1 MSSAQH
7 FLLYLV
13 LNLTIIKLASDTGE
27 LDDLLINVTPIE
39 TCIDVGDKRIISAC
53 FREEIRTFIR
63 SFKTTLNIVLLPFFQ
78 RLMRRLLTFYTSDNL
93 HIGEFIR
100 ARLQEENNYF
110 LIRHKKTVGATQSRF
125 S

>member
-27 LDDLLINVTPIE
+27 LDDLLINVTRIE

-53 FREEIRTFIR
+53 LREEIRTFIR

-78 RLMRRLLTFYTSDNL
+78 RLMRRLLTFYSSDYL
-93 HIGEFIR
+93 HIGEFIG
-100 ARLQEENNYF
+100 ASLQE
-110 LIRHKKTVGATQSRF
+110 KTIIF
-125 S
+125 